1 MDHDFYIELVAR
13 HGLEPLEPFLGEMP
27 FEILLRPDL
36 DSSAV
41 ALVQGAVSEFAG
53 FGAAAPVRGD
63 RHFYETSI
71 RGSAVDNP
79 GDVIRALSSAFN
91 RASMPHWI
99 WRVEHDWDK
108 DELVVNEGCDLLP
121 ASHAGTERWAERVD
135 EDRQSGDRL

>member
-27 FEILLRPDL
+27 FEILLSPDL

-63 RHFYETSI
+63 RHFYEDVPFLFTVEPLKTS
-71 RGSAVDNP
+71 S
-79 GDVIRALSSAFN
+79 RAYRCA
-91 RASMPHWI
+91 RI
-99 WRVEHDWDK
+99 
-108 DELVVNEGCDLLP
+108 
-121 ASHAGTERWAERVD
+121 
-135 EDRQSGDRL
+135 